1 MFADRK
7 LRKTLLKSLPIETG
21 RLVIRYLQSGDVNDM
36 YEYASTDEVCR
47 YLLWSPHINREST
60 AGYIEYLQTRYT
72 KGLYADWAVVL
83 KSENKMIGTCGYASV
98 KTDERSCE
106 IGYVLSQ
113 NYRKQG
119 YMTEA
124 VEAILALS
132 FETLGLE
139 KAELRIIKENTDSRR
154 FAERIGFLLDRIS
167 ENELEIKGK
176 YCDIAHY
183 YMTAERYFEIKK

>member
-1 MFADRK
+1 MFAERK

-21 RLVIRYLQSGDVNDM
+21 RLLIRYIGPDDVNDM

-47 YLLWSPHINREST
+47 YLLWSPHINKEST
-60 AGYIEYLQTRYT
+60 AGYIEYLRTRYL

-83 KSENKMIGTCGYASV
+83 KSENKMIGTCGYASI
-98 KTDERSCE
+98 KTVERTCE

-113 NYRKQG
+113 KYRKQG

-124 VEAILALS
+124 VKAILALS
-132 FETLGLE
+132 FETLGFE
-139 KAELRIIKENTDSRR
+139 RAELRIIKENHDSRR
-154 FAERIGFLLDRIS
+154 LAEKIGFSLDHIS
-167 ENELEIKGK
+167 EKELEIKGK

-183 YMTAERYFEIKK
+183 VMTNEQYFGTKK